1 MISDWLMKYE
11 SVLLLAAGD
20 RAEFVEGLV
29 KLGISSKIIDYNPKY
44 SNKENYICKDFIFD
58 NVELNTECIVHYNCE
73 KTWPIGKIYK
83 GDMILIGDN
92 DMHNGDCNPI
102 SSHEQLIEQNGITEV
117 YNKII
122 DGKHFIVYGSNL
134 S

>member
-1 MISDWLMKYE
+1 MNDTFRIQLDIIKDKIFANIVFLIRIFWVIFNDRDWE
-11 SVLLLAAGD
+11 
-20 RAEFVEGLV
+20 
-29 KLGISSKIIDYNPKY
+29 
-44 SNKENYICKDFIFD
+44 
-58 NVELNTECIVHYNCE
+58 T
-73 KTWPIGKIYK
+73 TWPIGKIYK